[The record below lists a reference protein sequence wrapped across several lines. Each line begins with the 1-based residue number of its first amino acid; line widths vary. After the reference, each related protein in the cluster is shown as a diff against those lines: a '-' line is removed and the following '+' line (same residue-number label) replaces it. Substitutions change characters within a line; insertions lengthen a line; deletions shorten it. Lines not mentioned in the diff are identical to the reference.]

1 MSQLVEMVCS
11 QQLDN
16 VLVIHQGVCLFF
28 SYQLK
33 DEAGGQETVNA
44 PIPVKPGAKRT
55 ARSLS
60 CSSALAPSPRD
71 PVIPKD
77 GSAAPHAGGP
87 LSDIPEQ
94 ADSVLSRKVL
104 KKLTKFYS
112 VPSFAQTWM
121 QCGMQQ
127 AYCPSNS
134 FQACP
139 RPWMISSRVN
149 CFNCFNMSR
158 MDTYA
163 LQTK

>member
-1 MSQLVEMVCS
+1 MCVYFL
-11 QQLDN
+11 
-16 VLVIHQGVCLFF
+16 
-28 SYQLK
+28 YQLQ
-33 DEAGGQETVNA
+33 EEGGGQEPVKA
-44 PIPVKPGAKRT
+44 QIPVTTSAKRT

-60 CSSALAPSPRD
+60 CSSALPPSPRD
-71 PVIPKD
+71 TVIPKD
-77 GSAAPHAGGP
+77 GPAPHTGAT
-87 LSDIPEQ
+87 LSNIPEQ
-94 ADSVLSRKVL
+94 ADSILSRKVL

-127 AYCPSNS
+127 VYCPSKS

-139 RPWMISSRVN
+139 KPWMISSRVN
-149 CFNCFNMSR
+149 CFNCFNMSQ